1 MSRWADAEAMRRYN
15 GLPFEATDP
24 NYEADSVL
32 EYYLDNSQYAVRPDV
47 MSYIRDDQISGSI
60 NGSNTEFYITN
71 YPIADGNFDGSLNS
85 NDVTVY
91 GWGDINNFLTKTSL
105 GVVSINAVEGRITMS
120 SAPASTYDALTC
132 DYYYSMYEI
141 NTTLLEQASAY
152 LAGYTY
158 FVARYM
164 EVPMN
169 VRIGAQAYKM
179 ESPAQKAWNAYTVVM
194 SRIRTEL
201 IASHRRKGTRLRYP

>member
-1 MSRWADAEAMRRYN
+1 MRRYN
-15 GLPFEATDP
+15 GLPFDSNDP
-24 NYEADSVL
+24 NYESDATL

-47 MSYIRDDQISGSI
+47 MTLIRNDQISGNIDS
-60 NGSNTEFYITN
+60 SNVEFYATKH
-71 YPIADGNFDGSLNS
+71 PFADGNFDGSINAG
-85 NDVTVY
+85 DVAVY
-91 GWGDINNFLTKTSL
+91 GWGDASDFLTKTSL
-105 GVVSINAVEGRITMS
+105 DVTSINVNEGRITLT
-120 SAPASTYDALTC
+120 SAPSSTYDVLTC
-132 DYYYSMYEI
+132 DYYHSMYEI

-179 ESPAQKAWNAYTVVM
+179 ESPAQKAWNAYTVIM

-201 IASHRRKGTRLRYP
+201 ISVERKKGTRLRYPR